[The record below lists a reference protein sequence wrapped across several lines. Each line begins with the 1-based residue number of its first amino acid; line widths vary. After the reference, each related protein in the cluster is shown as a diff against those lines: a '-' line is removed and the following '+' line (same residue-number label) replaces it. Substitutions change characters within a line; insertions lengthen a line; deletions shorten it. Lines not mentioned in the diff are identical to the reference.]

1 MEEAPA
7 KKPRKPKPQLTPA
20 QLKRRKQRRE
30 QRNLRE
36 SVESADWVAIRAMWL
51 AGMKS
56 DVLEE
61 KFNVPAN
68 YIRAIASKEKWLEG
82 AISSTPKLV
91 ADHIA
96 KERGAQTAQL
106 ISELWADR
114 GELIREKE
122 FVVAEKVARHA
133 EKMDEDALINKM
145 DKVKIAFDM
154 GRRASGLDKTEAN
167 PNAVNIA
174 VLGEIGVYDGE
185 SEIYRSK
192 PIDKP

>member
-1 MEEAPA
+1 MEEEAP
-7 KKPRKPKPQLTPA
+7 KRNRRKLTPA
-20 QLKRRKQRRE
+20 QLKRRKQR
-30 QRNLRE
+30 QKDRNLRE
-36 SVESADWVAIRAMWL
+36 CVEAADWVAIRAMWL

-82 AISSTPKLV
+82 AITATPKLV

-96 KERGAQTAQL
+96 KERGAQTAKL
-106 ISELWADR
+106 ISELWAER

-133 EKMDEDALINKM
+133 EHMDEDALINKM
-145 DKVKIAFDM
+145 DKVKVAFDM
-154 GRRASGLDKTEAN
+154 GRRASGLDKLESN

-174 VLGEIGVYDGE
+174 VLGEIGVFDGE

>member
-1 MEEAPA
+1 MEDEAAP
-7 KKPRKPKPQLTPA
+7 KKPRRKLTPA
-20 QLKRRKQRRE
+20 QLKRRKKRRE
-30 QRNLRE
+30 DRNLRE
-36 SVESADWVAIRAMWL
+36 CVEAADWVAIRAMWL

-82 AISSTPKLV
+82 AITSTPKLV

-96 KERGAQTAQL
+96 KERGAQTAKL
-106 ISELWADR
+106 ISELWAER
-114 GELIREKE
+114 GDLIREKE

-133 EKMDEDALINKM
+133 EHMDEDSLINKM

-154 GRRASGLDKTEAN
+154 GRRASGLDKMDSN

-174 VLGEIGVYDGE
+174 VLGEIGVFDGE

>member
-1 MEEAPA
+1 M
-7 KKPRKPKPQLTPA
+7 PRKPSKFSAAT
-20 QLKRRKQRRE
+20 LKRRKQRRE
-30 QRNLRE
+30 ERGLKEAVQN
-36 SVESADWVAIRAMWL
+36 ADWVAIRAMFL

-68 YIRAIASKEKWLEG
+68 YIRAVASNEKWLEA
-82 AISSTPKLV
+82 AITSTPKLV

-96 KERGAQTAQL
+96 KERGAQTARL

-133 EKMDEDALINKM
+133 EHMDEDALINKM

-174 VLGEIGVYDGE
+174 VLGEIGVFEGE

-192 PIDKP
+192 TIDKP